1 MSIHHVLD
9 DLIPYAKI
17 ETSYIA
23 IAMPSLQYFTFGF
36 LKLCDG

>member
-9 DLIPYAKI
+9 DLIPSAKI

-23 IAMPSLQYFTFGF
+23 IAMPSLQHFALGF
-36 LKLCDG
+36 LKLCNG